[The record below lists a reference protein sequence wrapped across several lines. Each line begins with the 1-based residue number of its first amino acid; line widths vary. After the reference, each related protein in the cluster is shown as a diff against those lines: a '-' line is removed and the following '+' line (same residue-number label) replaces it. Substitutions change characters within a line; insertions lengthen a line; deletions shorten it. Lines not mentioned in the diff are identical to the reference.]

1 LRRIIIENIFQEDD
15 KLRGR
20 PREKIPVAGMVFE
33 GSRRVDESMITA
45 GPVPAEKKL
54 GGKVFGATDNTTG
67 ALVIWAEKDG
77 SKTMLA
83 YVGLTAL
90 SFFVPD
96 TRCPVIN
103 S

>member
-1 LRRIIIENIFQEDD
+1 MFQGCD
-15 KLRGR
+15 KLRARLG
-20 PREKIPVAGMVFE
+20 EKIPVAGMVFE
-33 GSRRVDESMITA
+33 GSRRVDESMITV
-45 GPVPAEKKL
+45 GPVPAETKL

-96 TRCPVIN
+96 TRCQVVN